1 MQPRTKLNVRSP
13 IQLEQLLGPDDPE
26 DAAATFRDEYGPA
39 AAEAAAQC
47 VIAALNDHRESD
59 HRFWIAVSAELSKSD
74 GTAAAAPEPLKY

>member
-1 MQPRTKLNVRSP
+1 MFEAPFNWNSFWDLMT
-13 IQLEQLLGPDDPE
+13 PE